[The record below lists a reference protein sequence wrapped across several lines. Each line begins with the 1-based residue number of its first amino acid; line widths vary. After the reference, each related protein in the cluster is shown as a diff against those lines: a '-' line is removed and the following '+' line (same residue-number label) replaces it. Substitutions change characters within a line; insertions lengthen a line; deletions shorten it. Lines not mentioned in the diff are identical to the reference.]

1 MEIKTVFMNKLIHS
15 LLLILMF
22 TCLNEAF
29 AQNNESLLVGRTYSK
44 SASSTNKTIL
54 KFKNKSE
61 GISESSAELLGRTT
75 NVSMTFTYVI
85 KGSKM
90 TITYEDDMGV
100 EDYVI
105 DETKKQ
111 LTSTHLQGYVDG
123 KWGKIYWKRVE

>member
-1 MEIKTVFMNKLIHS
+1 MNKIIHS
-15 LLLILMF
+15 FLIVMMF
-22 TCLNEAF
+22 TCLNKAF
-29 AQNNESLLVGRTYSK
+29 AQNNESLLVGRTYAK

-54 KFKNKSE
+54 KFKNKRE

-75 NVSMTFTYVI
+75 NVSINFTYVI
-85 KGSKM
+85 KESKM
-90 TITYEDDMGV
+90 TITYEDGMGV
-100 EDYVI
+100 EDYII

>member
-1 MEIKTVFMNKLIHS
+1 M
-15 LLLILMF
+15 MF

-29 AQNNESLLVGRTYSK
+29 AQNNENLLVGRTYVK

-75 NVSMTFTYVI
+75 NVSINFTYVI

-90 TITYEDDMGV
+90 TITYEDGMGV

-123 KWGKIYWKRVE
+123 KWGKIYWNRVE